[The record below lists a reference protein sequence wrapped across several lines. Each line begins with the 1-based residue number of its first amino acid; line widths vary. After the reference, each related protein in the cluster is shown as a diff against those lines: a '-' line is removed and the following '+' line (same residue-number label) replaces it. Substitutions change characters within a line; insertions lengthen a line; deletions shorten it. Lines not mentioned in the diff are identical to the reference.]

1 MSKIRALVD
10 FWYFLDFINFKGGVK
25 NFDPVHREV
34 AEFLS
39 APQMPSSKVD
49 FDPLQ
54 RRKRFLMM
62 HRSGFKSTL
71 VVGYLL
77 WRIYRNPNIR
87 ILINS
92 AEKKLS
98 IAFLREINQYLIDGD
113 LQDRLWN
120 DRPHI
125 DGPLV
130 PILSAD
136 KRSAN
141 KSDRDMFAD
150 IIAQKTIWHSEA
162 IQVIRSKTLR
172 DPTVAVTSA
181 RTSDTGFHFD
191 IIVNDDLV
199 TFLNSDSPDKARNIY
214 QQAADLT
221 SVLDPMFLD
230 EVGEI
235 KGKVFKEWVGREIIT
250 TGTPYYHWDFNVHLY
265 NSEDLGYV
273 KFIRNIYANGI
284 DASDGYTCPSRFD
297 DKYVNEL
304 RNELINSR
312 GVKAWSAQYLLKV
325 VAAEHQT
332 LQFDHIQKI
341 GLSYIHPEGLGLV
354 KVAVGTDLRQI
365 RCIAALDP
373 AATIAKHSNH
383 SGFVVGG
390 LDKQNNLY
398 LVGGFKEKLTP
409 SNLAER
415 SLRILMHFGIM
426 KLVIES
432 GISLANAIIDTFKLI
447 FSGRYQCMFVPFT
460 PKGDKNERIGWALEP
475 YLGRDPVAKIYVVET
490 LWNPLVEEIQLFDP
504 DASENMDDL
513 LDAIQILVNS
523 LKKSSRQQARQN
535 YQQNIRVNTKY
546 GGYV

>member
-1 MSKIRALVD
+1 MSKIKALVD

-25 NFDPVHREV
+25 NFDPVHEEV
-34 AEFLS
+34 ARFLS
-39 APQMPSSKVD
+39 SAQAAKNKVD
-49 FDPLQ
+49 FDPLE

-71 VVGYLL
+71 VVGYVL

-98 IAFLREINQYLIDGD
+98 IAFLREITQYLIDGE

-125 DGPLV
+125 TGPLV
-130 PILSAD
+130 PVLSAD
-136 KRSAN
+136 KKGMN
-141 KSDRDMFAD
+141 KSDRDMFAS

-162 IQVIRSKTLR
+162 IQVIRPATLKE
-172 DPTVAVTSA
+172 PTVGITSA

-191 IIVNDDLV
+191 LIINDDLV
-199 TFLNSDSPDKARNIY
+199 TFLNSDSPDKARKIY

-221 SVLDPMFLD
+221 SVLDPMYLAEIG
-230 EVGEI
+230 EV

-250 TGTPYYHWDFNVHLY
+250 TGTPYFHWDFNVHLS
-265 NSEDLGYV
+265 NSENLGYV
-273 KFIRNIYANGI
+273 KFVRNIYKNGI

-297 DKYVNEL
+297 NKYVAEL

-332 LQFDHIQKI
+332 LRFDNVVKI
-341 GLSYIHPEGLGLV
+341 GLSYIHIQGNGV
-354 KVAVGTDLRQI
+354 VSVTIGSDLRQI

-373 AATIAKHSNH
+373 AATINKHSNH
-383 SGFVVGG
+383 SGFVIGG
-390 LDKQNNLY
+390 IDSMNNLY
-398 LVGGFKEKLTP
+398 ILGGFKEKLTP
-409 SNLAER
+409 SSLAER
-415 SLRILMHFGIM
+415 CLKLLKFYGVWR
-426 KLVIES
+426 LVIES
-432 GISLANAIIDTFKLI
+432 GVSLANAVMDTFKLV
-447 FSGRYQCMFVPFT
+447 FSGRHQCAFIPYT

-475 YLGRDPVAKIYVVET
+475 YLGQDPVANIYVVET

-504 DASENMDDL
+504 DAKDNMDDL
-513 LDAIQILVNS
+513 LDSIHILINS
-523 LKKSSRQQARQN
+523 VKKSSKTKHKKLTQTVS
-535 YQQNIRVNTKY
+535 VNSKY